1 MVEYH
6 CHDFEHTE
14 LLEEGDAFI
23 RKAESWI
30 TNGLA
35 GKPPVGLSSRQR
47 RNVTGPFNNID
58 DDDASTFDNTKH
70 LDLQHKIWE
79 LFHSNINIS
88 GMFFKPRRFI
98 LAAFPDLKH
107 IDSGVILE
115 VGTGN
120 GSNVVPL
127 LEQTPS
133 RVTIWVTDVSRR
145 ALEIVGEQLER
156 EHFHTIDGQGW
167 RDRVSLFQYDA
178 VRGVVGELDS
188 DITTT
193 DASEPEIVV
202 GDRIILEPE
211 GKSAVAPLL
220 SVINTP
226 PCQSLTGQ
234 TRATLAMFVLSAI
247 PPSYHAT
254 TFKTLASTLQ
264 LGGLLCFRDYGLYDL
279 AMLRADAVNIITNTT
294 HRRGDGTLVT
304 YFTPE
309 QITLFMEDAGL
320 TVEVSEYHTVMNTNR
335 KKNVSM
341 RRCFVHAVGRKT
353 R

>member
-6 CHDFEHTE
+6 CHDFEHNV
-14 LLEEGDAFI
+14 LLIEGDAFI
-23 RKAESWI
+23 HRAERWI
-30 TNGLA
+30 ADGLA
-35 GKPPVGLSSRQR
+35 GKPPPGLSSRQR
-47 RNVTGPFNNID
+47 RTGPLNV

-70 LDLQHKIWE
+70 LDLQPKIWDS
-79 LFHSNINIS
+79 FHSKINMS

-98 LAAFPDLKH
+98 LVAFPDLMD

-120 GSNVVPL
+120 GSNIVPL
-127 LEQTPS
+127 LEQTPPS
-133 RVTIWVTDVSRR
+133 VAIWVTDVSRR

-178 VRGVVGELDS
+178 VRGGVGELDS

-193 DASEPEIVV
+193 DDA
-202 GDRIILEPE
+202 RISLEPE
-211 GKSAVAPLL
+211 GKSITN
-220 SVINTP
+220 SP
-226 PCQSLTGQ
+226 PCQSLTGK

-247 PPSYHAT
+247 PPSYHAA
-254 TFKTLASTLQ
+254 TFRTLASTLQ

-279 AMLRADAVNIITNTT
+279 AMLRADAVNVITNTL

-309 QITLFMEDAGL
+309 QITLFMQDAGL
-320 TVEVSEYHTVMNTNR
+320 TVDVSEYHTVKNTNR
-335 KKNVSM
+335 KKCVSM
-341 RRCFVHAVGRKT
+341 RRVFVHAVGRKT

>member
-6 CHDFEHTE
+6 CHDFDHTE
-14 LLEEGDAFI
+14 LLEEGDVFI

-30 TNGLA
+30 ANGLA
-35 GKPPVGLSSRQR
+35 GKIPAGLSARQR

-58 DDDASTFDNTKH
+58 EDASTFDNTKH
-70 LDLQHKIWE
+70 LDLQHKIWDS
-79 LFHSNINIS
+79 FHLKINIS

-98 LAAFPDLKH
+98 LVAFPELMD
-107 IDSGVILE
+107 IESGVILE

-133 RVTIWVTDVSRR
+133 RVNIWVTDVSRR

-156 EHFHTIDGQGW
+156 DHFDGQGW

-178 VRGVVGELDS
+178 VRGVVGELNS

-193 DASEPEIVV
+193 DASEPEIVF
-202 GDRIILEPE
+202 GDGIILEPK
-211 GKSAVAPLL
+211 GKSAVAPLR
-220 SVINTP
+220 SIINTP
-226 PCQSLTGQ
+226 PFQSLTGQ

-247 PPSYHAT
+247 PPSYHAM

-279 AMLRADAVNIITNTT
+279 AMLRADAENIITSTT

-304 YFTPE
+304 YFTPD

-320 TVEVSEYHTVMNTNR
+320 TVEVSEYHTVKNTNR

>member
-6 CHDFEHTE
+6 CHDFDHNE
-14 LLEEGDAFI
+14 LLEEGEVFI
-23 RKAESWI
+23 RRAESWI
-30 TNGLA
+30 AEGLA
-35 GKPPVGLSSRQR
+35 GKPPPGLSSRQR
-47 RNVTGPFNNID
+47 RNVTGPLNV

-70 LDLQHKIWE
+70 LDLQPKIWDS
-79 LFHSNINIS
+79 FHSNINVS
-88 GMFFKPRRFI
+88 GMFFKPRRFT
-98 LAAFPDLKH
+98 LVAFPDLKH

-127 LEQTPS
+127 LEQTPPS
-133 RVTIWVTDVSRR
+133 VTIWATDVSRR
-145 ALEIVGEQLER
+145 ALEIVGEQLEK

-178 VRGVVGELDS
+178 VRGVVGKLYS
-188 DITTT
+188 DTTT
-193 DASEPEIVV
+193 DDDASESEIVD
-202 GDRIILEPE
+202 DRISLEPE
-211 GKSAVAPLL
+211 GYGAATPLL
-220 SVINTP
+220 SFTNSP
-226 PCQSLTGQ
+226 PCQSLTGK

-279 AMLRADAVNIITNTT
+279 AMLRADSVNVITNTL

-309 QITLFMEDAGL
+309 QITLFMQDAGL
-320 TVEVSEYHTVMNTNR
+320 TVDVSEYHTVKNTNR
-335 KKNVSM
+335 KKGVSM
-341 RRCFVHAVGRKT
+341 RRVFVHAVGRKT
-353 R
+353 